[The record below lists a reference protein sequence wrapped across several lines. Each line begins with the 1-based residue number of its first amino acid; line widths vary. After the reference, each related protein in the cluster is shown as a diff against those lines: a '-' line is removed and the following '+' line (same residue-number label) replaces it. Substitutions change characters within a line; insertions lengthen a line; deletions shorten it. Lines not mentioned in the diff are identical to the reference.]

1 MRSGTPKNV
10 QLTHTP
16 LVIPGF
22 QNNLFSAPV
31 KEKPDDDTVQVSGT
45 LKMAD
50 SRKKTDEIQII
61 SEGNVRHTVVVP
73 SGMMSDIVKPLWDT
87 EVTVTGVQKGK
98 KIHLMQ
104 IRAVE
109 PD

>member
-1 MRSGTPKNV
+1 
-10 QLTHTP
+10 
-16 LVIPGF
+16 
-22 QNNLFSAPV
+22 
-31 KEKPDDDTVQVSGT
+31 

-61 SEGNVRHTVVVP
+61 SAGNGRHTVVVP
-73 SGMMSDIVKPLWDT
+73 PGMMSDIVEPLWDT
-87 EVTVTGVQKGK
+87 EVLVTGVQKGR

-104 IRAVE
+104 VRPVE